1 MKKQVITCI
10 SCPLGCEIETVAD
23 GDDVRLEGN
32 RCPRGETYA
41 MKELLNP
48 ERVVTSSILVENGIC
63 PLVSV
68 KTSAPIP
75 KARMIDLIEALR
87 KIKLDA
93 PVQIGQVII
102 HNVLGLGIDV
112 IATRNVTQS

>member
-10 SCPLGCEIETVAD
+10 SCPLGCEIETVAE
-23 GDDVRLEGN
+23 GDEIRLEGN
-32 RCPRGETYA
+32 RCPRGEAYA

-75 KARMIDLIEALR
+75 KARILDLVKALR
-87 KIKLDA
+87 EVKINA
-93 PVQIGQVII
+93 PVTIGQKII
-102 HNVLGLGIDV
+102 CNVLGLGIDV
-112 IATRNVTQS
+112 VATREVTHS